1 MSFRE
6 IRRVG
11 EAAVVRLLAQLRDFS
26 EDAQASKKALNEM
39 ESKFE

>member
-11 EAAVVRLLAQLRDFS
+11 EAAVMRLLAELRDVG
-26 EDAQASKKALNEM
+26 EEAQASKKALNEM